1 MVPEGAVVSG
11 IVGTALLEG
20 VSYVGVEES
29 GVKVGNVSRGAVDSG
44 VKVGNVSRGAEEVV
58 LGELATV
65 EEVSAAEEVWLF
77 P

>member
-1 MVPEGAVVSG
+1 MSG

-29 GVKVGNVSRGAVDSG
+29 GVKVGNVSRGA
-44 VKVGNVSRGAEEVV
+44 EEVV
-58 LGELATV
+58 SGELATV
-65 EEVSAAEEVWLF
+65 DEVSAAEEVWLL